1 MTEETDWDELRALAQ
16 KVLDRGTP
24 LELTDETRSL
34 LTRTAQQVA
43 ISQQDVEN
51 ALHGVSTATT
61 LLREIRQRIRD
72 GGIRYGDALHRAYR
86 LRDQGNLDG
95 ARQQMRDVLSVE
107 VVPFYRERAEM
118 ALDDMDAGTF

>member
-1 MTEETDWDELRALAQ
+1 MTEETDWDDLRALAQ
-16 KVLDRGTP
+16 KVLDRGAP
-24 LELTDETRSL
+24 LETTDETRAL

-43 ISQQDVEN
+43 ISQQDAED
-51 ALHGVSTATT
+51 ALRSLSTATT
-61 LLREIRQRIRD
+61 LLQEIRQRIRD

-107 VVPFYRERAEM
+107 VVPFYREQAEM
-118 ALDDMDAGTF
+118 ALVDLDAGTF

>member
-1 MTEETDWDELRALAQ
+1 MTEETDWDELRALARQ
-16 KVLDRGTP
+16 VLDRDAP
-24 LELTDETRSL
+24 LEITDETRAL

-43 ISQQDVEN
+43 IRPQDAED
-51 ALHGVSTATT
+51 ALRSASTATT

-86 LRDQGNLDG
+86 LRDKGDLDG

-118 ALDDMDAGTF
+118 ALEDMDAGAF

>member
-1 MTEETDWDELRALAQ
+1 MTEETDWDDLRALAQ
-16 KVLDRGTP
+16 KVLDRGAP
-24 LELTDETRSL
+24 LEITDETRGL
-34 LTRTAQQVA
+34 LARTAQQVA
-43 ISQQDVEN
+43 ISQQDAED
-51 ALHGVSTATT
+51 ALHGLSTATT

-86 LRDQGNLDG
+86 LRDKGDLDG

-118 ALDDMDAGTF
+118 ALEDMDAGIF

>member
-1 MTEETDWDELRALAQ
+1 MTEETDWDDLRALAQ

-24 LELTDETRSL
+24 LELTDETRAL
-34 LTRTAQQVA
+34 LTRTARQVA
-43 ISQQDVEN
+43 ISQQDAED
-51 ALHGVSTATT
+51 ALYGLSTATT

-86 LRDQGNLDG
+86 LRDKGDLDG

-118 ALDDMDAGTF
+118 ALEDMDAGTF

>member
-43 ISQQDVEN
+43 ISQQEAEA
-51 ALHGVSTATT
+51 ALHSLSTATT
-61 LLREIRQRIRD
+61 LLREIRQRIRE

-86 LRDQGNLDG
+86 LRDKGDLNG

-118 ALDDMDAGTF
+118 ALEDMDAGTF

>member
-1 MTEETDWDELRALAQ
+1 MTEETDWDDLRALAQ

-24 LELTDETRSL
+24 LELTDETRAL

-43 ISQQDVEN
+43 ISQQDAED
-51 ALHGVSTATT
+51 ALRGLSTATT

-86 LRDQGNLDG
+86 LREQGNLDG

-118 ALDDMDAGTF
+118 ALEDMDAGTF

>member
-1 MTEETDWDELRALAQ
+1 MTEETDWDDLRALAQ

-24 LELTDETRSL
+24 LELTDETRAL
-34 LTRTAQQVA
+34 LVRTAQQVA
-43 ISQQDVEN
+43 ISQQDAED
-51 ALHGVSTATT
+51 ALHGLSTATT

-118 ALDDMDAGTF
+118 ALEDMDAGTF